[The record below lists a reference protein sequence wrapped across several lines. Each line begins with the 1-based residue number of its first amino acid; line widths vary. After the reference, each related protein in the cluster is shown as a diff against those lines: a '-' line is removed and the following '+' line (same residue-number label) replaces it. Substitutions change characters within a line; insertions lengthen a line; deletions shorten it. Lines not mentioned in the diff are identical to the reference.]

1 MSDFLDVLARDAK
14 ETIDSGYYETLKPTE
29 RVRIS
34 LRKAIL
40 DSKATPVITEIKAA
54 SPSAGII
61 RTNVKASEI
70 AKAMAKGGATAISVL
85 TEPKHFNGSLEAL
98 AEAREAVK
106 LPILMK
112 DIILSPIQIEAA
124 PKIGANAVL
133 LIKALFDRGYC
144 EKSINEMIDG
154 AHLFGLEV
162 LLETHTESEFQSA
175 IKTGAD
181 LIGINNRNLA
191 TLKVDLNVTK
201 QILAENNPKDKV
213 VVIESGI
220 NTPADIRFLRE
231 SGARAFLIGSVIM
244 STDNIEEKVKEFVN
258 AK

>member
-40 DSKATPVITEIKAA
+40 ESKATPVITEIKAA
-54 SPSAGII
+54 SPSAGVI
-61 RTNVKASEI
+61 RKNVKASMI

-133 LIKALFDRGYC
+133 LIKALFDRGYGERC
-144 EKSINEMIDG
+144 LDEMIAG
-154 AHLFGLEV
+154 AHLLGLEV
-162 LLETHTESEFQSA
+162 LLETHTESEFRSA

-181 LIGINNRNLA
+181 LIGINNRNLE
-191 TLKVDLNVTK
+191 TLKVNLNVTK
-201 QILAENNPKDKV
+201 QILAEINPKGKV
-213 VVIESGI
+213 VVSESGI

-231 SGARAFLIGSVIM
+231 SGACAFLIGSAIM

>member
-1 MSDFLDVLARDAK
+1 MSDFLDVLARDAN

-40 DSKATPVITEIKAA
+40 ESKATPVITEIKAA

-61 RTNVKASEI
+61 RTNVKASMI

-112 DIILSPIQIEAA
+112 DIILSPIQIQAA
-124 PKIGANAVL
+124 SKMGANAVL

-144 EKSINEMIDG
+144 DRSLDEMIAG
-154 AHLFGLEV
+154 AHILGLEV
-162 LLETHTESEFQSA
+162 LLETHTETEFCSA
-175 IKTGAD
+175 VKTGAD
-181 LIGINNRNLA
+181 LIGINNRNLG

-201 QILAENNPKDKV
+201 QILLKNDPNGKLV
-213 VVIESGI
+213 VSESGI

-231 SGARAFLIGSVIM
+231 SGARAFLIGSAIM
-244 STDNIEEKVKEFVN
+244 STDNVEEKVKEFVN